1 MKQLKLIIIFIL
13 LIGGIFLA
21 LNWDSIFEN
30 KSTISNVNRS
40 KIDVTK
46 KCDEIRK
53 AWEQEKRWNE
63 KLYEE
68 QKTDIEQERLSHRYE
83 NEASYETVSSTLKE
97 SAVNKACD
105 SYLDLLNDSANFSKS
120 LLEELRNGI
129 LTLRNDYGLN
139 DDQRIKNNDDI
150 HSLYTR
156 ALQFVESPHKIT
168 PSFDT
173 KYHNW
178 TSLEKEKEL
187 IVNQAKDITG
197 NPNFDTIK
205 NVPGFSK
212 GLDENNLVEL
222 INNQE
227 KTFYLELKNQILK
240 HYRARMATCSN
251 NSSKAASLYNEF
263 HSLAETF
270 AVESEFGFEEI
281 KKFNEELYNLKEN
294 LSNNF

>member
-1 MKQLKLIIIFIL
+1 MKTVKLIFIFIL
-13 LIGGIFLA
+13 FVGSIFLIF
-21 LNWDSIFEN
+21 NWNSIFEN

-63 KLYEE
+63 KLYKE

-120 LLEELRNGI
+120 LLEEIRNGI

-240 HYRARMATCSN
+240 HYKKRQAACGSN
-251 NSSKAASLYNEF
+251 LSQLKALYNEF
-263 HSLAETF
+263 HDLGGRFAEETNCGLDDL
-270 AVESEFGFEEI
+270 VEFDKQLNGLI
-281 KKFNEELYNLKEN
+281 HN
-294 LSNNF
+294 LSDNL